1 MTKVSGRRNAHG
13 RSNPIRNVEG
23 STTRTPSDDKPHSA
37 KPTPPMARSESE
49 KIEARPKLPANRNK
63 VKPIGHA
70 KKPRAKTA

>member
-1 MTKVSGRRNAHG
+1 MTKVSGRRNAQG

-37 KPTPPMARSESE
+37 KPALPIARSESE